1 MKKSK
6 LNKKIKEIDRPWL
19 KYYKSDVPGNLEYP
33 NTNMYGLLEET
44 AKKFPS
50 YYAYQYFN
58 KNVTYSHFIEKIKSV
73 AASLKAYGIKKG
85 DKVTICMPN
94 SPEGIESV
102 YAVNLIG
109 AIGNMI
115 HPLSSENEIEM
126 YLNLSDS
133 KFVITI
139 DLVLEKFANLM
150 PSTKVEKIIYVSP
163 AEDMPKV
170 MKTLYYFKEGRKV
183 KVPKNSKDIIP
194 WHIFIKEN
202 RIFDESYK
210 VPATAEDPA
219 LILYSGG
226 TTGKPKGILLS
237 NLNLNSV
244 AMGSY
249 LMADPAAPGDSVL
262 SILPIF
268 HGFGLAVC
276 IHTPLCRGMKCILI
290 PAFKAR
296 DFVPL
301 VRKYKPNFLAGVP
314 TLFESLLTSPFG
326 ERDLECVTCA
336 ISGGDLL
343 TPELKYKVDD
353 FLRTHGSSANVR
365 QGYGLTE
372 GTGASCL
379 TPSATYKPGTIGIP
393 YPDTYYKIVKN
404 GTHDEAELGE
414 DGEICISGP
423 MVMMGYVKDE
433 AETMQVLRE
442 HEDGRIWLH
451 TGDIGS
457 MDEDGFVFFKQRI
470 KRIIISSGY
479 NIYPSYIENVLN
491 AHPKILTSTVIGID
505 HPYKQQVAKAFIVL
519 KEGVELTDDLKKD
532 IKKHCEQNISK
543 FSLPYEY
550 EFRESLP
557 RTLVGKV
564 AFREL
569 EKEEQNKK

>member
-6 LNKKIKEIDRPWL
+6 SKKIKEINRPWVEF
-19 KYYKSDVPGNLEYP
+19 YTENVPADLEYEEG
-33 NTNMYGLLEET
+33 NMFDAVEKT
-44 AKKFPS
+44 AKKYPN

-58 KNVTYSHFIEKIKSV
+58 KNVTYKDFISKVKSI
-73 AASLKAYGIKKG
+73 AASLKAYGVEKG
-85 DKVTICMPN
+85 DKVTICMAN
-94 SPEGIESV
+94 TPEGIMSV

-115 HPLSSENEIEM
+115 HPLSSTNEIET
-126 YLNLSDS
+126 YLNLSES

-139 DLVLEKFANLM
+139 DLVLNKFVDLL
-150 PSTKVEKIIYVSP
+150 PTTKVEKVIYVSP
-163 AEDMPKV
+163 SEDMSPV
-170 MKTLYYFKEGRKV
+170 MQTLYYIKDGRKV
-183 KVPKNSKDIIP
+183 KVPKDSRIIS
-194 WHIFIKEN
+194 WKKFMGFR
-202 RIFDESYK
+202 RIFDETMK
-210 VPATAEDPA
+210 GNTTKNDPA

-237 NLNLNSV
+237 NLNLNAV
-244 AMGSY
+244 AKGSF
-249 LMADPAAPGDSVL
+249 LMADPASAGDSVL

-276 IHTPLCRGMKCILI
+276 IHTPLTGGMKCILI
-290 PAFKAR
+290 PSFKAK

-301 VRKYKPNFLAGVP
+301 IRKYKPNFLAGVP
-314 TLFESLLTSPFG
+314 TLFESLLTSNFG
-326 ERDLECVTCA
+326 ENDLKCVTCA

-343 TPELKYKVDD
+343 TPELKYKVDEY
-353 FLRTHGSSANVR
+353 LASRGSSAKVR

-379 TPSATYKPGTIGIP
+379 TPTALYKPGTIGVP
-393 YPDTYYKIVKN
+393 YPNTYYKIVKM
-404 GTHDEAELGE
+404 GTHDEAKVNT

-423 MVMMGYVKDE
+423 MIMMGYVNDE
-433 AETMQVLRE
+433 AETAQVLRE
-442 HEDGRIWLH
+442 HNDGRMWLH

-457 MDEDGFVFFKQRI
+457 MDETGYVFFKQRL

-491 AHPKILTSTVIGID
+491 AHPKVLTSTVIGID
-505 HPYKQQVAKAFIVL
+505 HPYKQQVAKAFIIL
-519 KEGVELTDDLKKD
+519 KEGVELTDELKKD

-543 FSLPYEY
+543 YSLPYEY
-550 EFRESLP
+550 EYRTSLP

-564 AFREL
+564 AYREL
-569 EKEEQNKK
+569 EKEENKK

>member
-1 MKKSK
+1 
-6 LNKKIKEIDRPWL
+6 
-19 KYYKSDVPGNLEYP
+19 
-33 NTNMYGLLEET
+33 
-44 AKKFPS
+44 
-50 YYAYQYFN
+50 
-58 KNVTYSHFIEKIKSV
+58 
-73 AASLKAYGIKKG
+73 
-85 DKVTICMPN
+85 MPN
-94 SPEGIESV
+94 SPEGIMSV

-109 AIGNMI
+109 AIGNMV

-126 YLNLSDS
+126 FLNLSES

-139 DLVLEKFANLM
+139 DLVLDKFIDLM
-150 PSTKVEKIIYVSP
+150 PSTKVEKIVYATAV
-163 AEDMPKV
+163 EDMPVV
-170 MKTLYYFKEGRKV
+170 MQTLYYLKSGRKI
-183 KVPKNSKDIIP
+183 KVPKDKNIVSWKS
-194 WHIFIKEN
+194 FMKEN
-202 RIFDESYK
+202 RIFDESYR
-210 VPATAEDPA
+210 ANTGAADPA

-237 NLNLNSV
+237 NQNLNSV

-249 LMADPAAPGDSVL
+249 LMADPAKEGDSVL

-276 IHTPLCRGMKCILI
+276 IHTPLSRGMKCILI

-301 VRKYKPNFLAGVP
+301 VKKYKPNFLAGVP
-314 TLFESLLTSPFG
+314 TLFESLLSSPFG
-326 ERDLECVTCA
+326 EKDLECVTCA

-343 TPELKYKVDD
+343 LPELKYKVDD
-353 FLRTHGSSANVR
+353 FLHAHGSTAKVR

-379 TPSATYKPGTIGIP
+379 TPSEVYKPGTIGIP
-393 YPDTYYKIVKN
+393 YPDTYYKIVKM
-404 GTHDEAELGE
+404 GTHDEAETGT

-442 HEDGRIWLH
+442 HEDGKIWLH

-457 MDEDGFVFFKQRI
+457 MDETGFVFFKQRL

-491 AHPKILTSTVIGID
+491 AHPAILTSTVIGID

-519 KEGVELTDDLKKD
+519 KEGIEATDELKKE

-550 EFRESLP
+550 EYRESLP

-569 EKEEQNKK
+569 EKEEKEKNK